1 LVCDGHVF
9 IAECVCIHVVSDPTM
24 RGGVST
30 ADHEGLGY
38 DVAII
43 GAGITGLM
51 TAYTLAEE
59 GYRVG
64 VFEAAS
70 GPGQGVTANQ
80 SEVIHVVQLPFGSIK
95 SRLAREGNLMYDEL
109 CARLGV
115 PFKRVSA
122 LLVVRS
128 RLMLAPLLLG
138 YLYLRL
144 NLRGRFGVR
153 ITGPRGAFE
162 LEPRLS
168 DKVKGAIVVDG
179 YGVVD
184 SKRLIAKLYE
194 HLAGKVDFHFNCEVL
209 SGKPRGPVF
218 QLRTTRGDFACKC
231 VVNAAGL
238 YADEVAARLGLRVE
252 PIKPGLGVM
261 TEYGGL
267 EVNSIIAP
275 FSLIQ
280 RGRTKGGGII
290 PTMRGTVVFGPNL
303 RLLERKSE
311 AEPTDDDVRELE
323 SKFQPLLRVRGKLLR
338 VYAGVRPLSPH
349 GDFLL
354 LEGYSGKLI
363 NLIGIESP
371 GLTAAPAL
379 GRLVA
384 QRVKSVLGVH
394 QNSAVGEG
402 LDRAGVGAVR
412 GGVDSGVDG
421 V

>member
-1 LVCDGHVF
+1 M
-9 IAECVCIHVVSDPTM
+9 VSDPTM

-261 TEYGGL
+261 TEYGG
-267 EVNSIIAP
+267 A
-275 FSLIQ
+275 
-280 RGRTKGGGII
+280 RGELD
-290 PTMRGTVVFGPNL
+290 P
-303 RLLERKSE
+303 
-311 AEPTDDDVRELE
+311 EPCI
-323 SKFQPLLRVRGKLLR
+323 RVRVGLHDNGDVDAGSLVVDVGHMGTETHHALYLGKLFDE
-338 VYAGVRPLSPH
+338 VSVKCGGVAPGRA
-349 GDFLL
+349 
-354 LEGYSGKLI
+354 
-363 NLIGIESP
+363 NLN
-371 GLTAAPAL
+371 
-379 GRLVA
+379 
-384 QRVKSVLGVH
+384 GVH
-394 QNSAVGEG
+394 YVS
-402 LDRAGVGAVR
+402 
-412 GGVDSGVDG
+412 SPI
-421 V
+421 